1 MREDIRRGQRWSLLS
16 PFSWNAPASEGGI
29 RRRTAKSDGEGARPP
44 RRAVEKDMFGDSS
57 RRTGRVRLDVCD
69 AVAPVRVFQ
78 VVFKQQTSLFIL
90 RFIHTENA

>member
-1 MREDIRRGQRWSLLS
+1 
-16 PFSWNAPASEGGI
+16 
-29 RRRTAKSDGEGARPP
+29 
-44 RRAVEKDMFGDSS
+44 MFGDSS